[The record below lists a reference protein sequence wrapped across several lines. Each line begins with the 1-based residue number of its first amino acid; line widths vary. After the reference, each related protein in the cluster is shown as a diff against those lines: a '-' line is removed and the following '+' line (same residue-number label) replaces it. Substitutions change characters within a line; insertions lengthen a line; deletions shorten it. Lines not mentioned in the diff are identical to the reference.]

1 MKRWGHC
8 LTLHFTVPTLDG
20 MARQLR
26 LEYPGALYHV
36 TARGNER
43 QTIFQDETDRQHFLK
58 LFGHEILQQRWR
70 CYAYCLMDNHYH
82 LLLETPEPNLS
93 RGMRRLNGSYT
104 QRFNWR
110 HHRVG
115 HLLQGR
121 FKSLLVERESYLL
134 ELCRYV
140 VLNPVRAGTV
150 SVPQEWIWSSYGATA
165 GFTATPVWLDV
176 GGVLDLFDADH
187 NRARHVYQQFVAAGM
202 GRSSPWAQ
210 ITGQIFLGSPA
221 FRKRMAALV
230 PDQRLANVPAAQTDP
245 MRFAPSEILTRVA
258 AVYGISTAAMLAR
271 MHREAYYTAVWLLR
285 RAANE
290 PLKMVAVRFGVSA
303 SRISKIQG
311 ALESTALTAQQHIA
325 IKQCKVKQ

>member
-1 MKRWGHC
+1 
-8 LTLHFTVPTLDG
+8 

-26 LEYPGALYHV
+26 LEYPGALHHV
-36 TARGNER
+36 TARGNEQ
-43 QTIFQDETDRQHFLK
+43 QTIFHDETDRRHFLT
-58 LFGHEILQQRWR
+58 LFGREILQQQWR
-70 CYAYCLMDNHYH
+70 CYAYCLMGNHYH

-110 HHRVG
+110 HQRVG

-140 VLNPVRAGTV
+140 VLNPVRAGMVV
-150 SVPQEWIWSSYGATA
+150 SPQEWTWSSYGATA
-165 GFTATPVWLDV
+165 GLSAAPVWLDV
-176 GGVLDLFDADH
+176 VDLLGLFAADYD
-187 NRARHVYQQFVAAGM
+187 RAQQRYQQFVAEGL
-202 GRSSPWAQ
+202 GRPSPWTE

-221 FRKRMAALV
+221 FRERMATLL
-230 PDQRLANVPAAQTDP
+230 PDQRPANVPVAQTDP
-245 MRFAPSEILTRVA
+245 TRLAPSEILTRVA
-258 AVYGISTAAMLAR
+258 DVYGISIAAMMGR

-290 PLKMVAVRFGVSA
+290 PLNMVAVRFGVSA
-303 SRISKIQG
+303 SRISKIQD
-311 ALESTALTAQQHIA
+311 AIELTPLTPQQRQA
-325 IKQCKVKQ
+325 MAQCKVKQ

>member
-1 MKRWGHC
+1 
-8 LTLHFTVPTLDG
+8 

-26 LEYPGALYHV
+26 LEYPGALYHI

-43 QTIFQDETDRQHFLK
+43 QSIFRDESDRQQFLTF
-58 LFGHEILQQRWR
+58 LSREVLQQGWR

-82 LLLETPEPNLS
+82 LLLDTPEPNLS

-140 VLNPVRAGTV
+140 VLNPVRAGLV
-150 SVPQEWIWSSYGATA
+150 SAPQEWVWSSYGATA
-165 GFTATPVWLDV
+165 GMMRPPSWLDV
-176 GGVLDLFDADH
+176 ASVLNMFDTDAH
-187 NRARHVYQQFVAAGM
+187 RAQQIYLQFVANGL
-202 GRSSPWAQ
+202 GRPSPWAQ

-221 FRKRMAALV
+221 FRERMAALL
-230 PDQRLANVPAAQTDP
+230 PNQPTTNVPIAQTDP
-245 MRFAPSEILTRVA
+245 MRLTPNEILARVA
-258 AVYGISTAAMLAR
+258 AVYEISIAMLVR
-271 MHREAYYTAVWLLR
+271 RTHREAYATAAWLLR

-290 PLKMVAVRFGVSA
+290 PLHTVAMRFGVSP
-303 SRISKIQG
+303 SRISKIQT
-311 ALESTALTAQQHIA
+311 AMESTSITAQQRA
-325 IKQCKVKQ
+325 AMTQCKVKQ